1 MSDYTPRK
9 KVHVVSF
16 VMSFDYPGRRGCGY
30 GFPCNAKGEI
40 YIADLHPSAKEN
52 LELCLKGGTED
63 QPIQPGYLVDMSHD
77 YWESG
82 TCRCDRCR
90 SVVQLDDAWLNT
102 CDNCGA
108 DYDGKGS
115 LLAPREQWG
124 EETGESLADILG
136 PADPREDF
144 G

>member
-16 VMSFDYPGRRGCGY
+16 EMSFACEHDLSCGY

-40 YIADLHPSAKEN
+40 YTADLHPSAKEN
-52 LELCLKGGTED
+52 LELCLNGGTED
-63 QPIQPGYLVDMSHD
+63 QPIQPGYLVDMSYD
-77 YWESG
+77 YWENG

-90 SVVQLDDAWLNT
+90 SVVQLDDAFWNA
-102 CDNCGA
+102 CDTCGA
-108 DYDGKGS
+108 DYDGKGN

-124 EETGESLADILG
+124 EETGETFADIVG
-136 PADPREDF
+136 PVDPREDF